1 VVIPPEAHSLY
12 RTVLAK
18 SGFFVFP
25 YGVEVCK
32 VLEAVP
38 RLTWTGVT
46 PGRQTGAEKTETRRS
61 REKWKPR
68 QGS

>member
-1 VVIPPEAHSLY
+1 MGGGGGA
-12 RTVLAK
+12 
-18 SGFFVFP
+18 
-25 YGVEVCK
+25 
-32 VLEAVP
+32 
-38 RLTWTGVT
+38 T